1 SPDNTNSDGMCETNK
16 GLHEAIEAYNKQFGT
31 EFGLD
36 TVQEYNEDVSMRLRQ
51 LDPDG
56 NNLDLVIVVDRL
68 LTGFDAPCL
77 NTLYVD
83 RTLKGPGLVQAYSRT
98 NRISSRNYKQ
108 FGQVVNFRWPRQ
120 NEKLMNDALAVYSD
134 KKNAGKTAGEQQR
147 ILVDD
152 NILAGT
158 FEEELDEAKRMV
170 KEIREKTGDFTQIPA
185 SEQEQDHIYGVMQRF
200 NRKVALLKQYP
211 MAMNDAKEPIPDSG
225 YDYNDPEKLVVMLG
239 LKSGEN
245 QMLTALTNEMKT
257 LMARKQHI
265 PVTDIDLMAEL
276 RKDVM
281 VNYDYLTKLLEDL
294 MNQVHD
300 EKEEEIEKTRE
311 EIIKFAN
318 TLEDIPQAKQIIAA
332 AKAIIRK
339 EYPPRNSGM
348 TYPYQLTNSL
358 DVVSDVNRI
367 TVRKRILDFRNK
379 WGITDVVSYQE
390 LMDLMKHH
398 GYEKQDLDMAGQLT
412 NILKEGAQNYQVM
425 AEDPAIRSLSRL
437 KYRNGLRAAV
447 YALADSLT
455 EEGRSLEE

>member
-1 SPDNTNSDGMCETNK
+1 M
-16 GLHEAIEAYNKQFGT
+16 
-31 EFGLD
+31 
-36 TVQEYNEDVSMRLRQ
+36 
-51 LDPDG
+51 
-56 NNLDLVIVVDRL
+56 
-68 LTGFDAPCL
+68 
-77 NTLYVD
+77 
-83 RTLKGPGLVQAYSRT
+83 
-98 NRISSRNYKQ
+98 
-108 FGQVVNFRWPRQ
+108 
-120 NEKLMNDALAVYSD
+120 
-134 KKNAGKTAGEQQR
+134 QQ
-147 ILVDD
+147 
-152 NILAGT
+152 
-158 FEEELDEAKRMV
+158 
-170 KEIREKTGDFTQIPA
+170 
-185 SEQEQDHIYGVMQRF
+185 F

-225 YDYNDPEKLVVMLG
+225 YDYNDPEKLVTMLG
-239 LKSGEN
+239 MESGEN

>member
-1 SPDNTNSDGMCETNK
+1 
-16 GLHEAIEAYNKQFGT
+16 
-31 EFGLD
+31 
-36 TVQEYNEDVSMRLRQ
+36 
-51 LDPDG
+51 
-56 NNLDLVIVVDRL
+56 
-68 LTGFDAPCL
+68 
-77 NTLYVD
+77 
-83 RTLKGPGLVQAYSRT
+83 
-98 NRISSRNYKQ
+98 
-108 FGQVVNFRWPRQ
+108 
-120 NEKLMNDALAVYSD
+120 
-134 KKNAGKTAGEQQR
+134 
-147 ILVDD
+147 
-152 NILAGT
+152 
-158 FEEELDEAKRMV
+158 MV